1 VRDLDFYD
9 KLPRFDPVSARV
21 KVDGMINKN
30 LNIIETSRL
39 SLSRHG
45 ITRGEKALP
54 PDESLPHKASS
65 LFLALGSIH
74 GQRVHKSTGDGDTGT
89 NDRSCTHWCLE
100 GDDRSNDDNN
110 TLDGVS
116 DSVCDRVDLTKS

>member
-1 VRDLDFYD
+1 
-9 KLPRFDPVSARV
+9 
-21 KVDGMINKN
+21 MINKKMLYYRN
-30 LNIIETSRL
+30 KPSL
-39 SLSRHG
+39 SLSMHG
-45 ITRGEKALP
+45 ITRGEQALP
-54 PDESLPHKASS
+54 PDESLPHKANG

-89 NDRSCTHWCLE
+89 NDRSSTHWCLE